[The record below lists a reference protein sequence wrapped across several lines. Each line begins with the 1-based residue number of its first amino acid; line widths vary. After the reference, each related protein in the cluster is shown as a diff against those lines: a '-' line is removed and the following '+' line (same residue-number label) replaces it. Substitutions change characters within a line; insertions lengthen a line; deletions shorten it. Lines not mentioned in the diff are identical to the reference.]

1 MYSSF
6 MHLGYIRLRKISN
19 CLPPQRLQ
27 NTVQYVSTVGP
38 VAVVLVLGPEVAV
51 ARAERLRLRRGGG
64 GRGRLRPARPRVLT
78 EGGHRARALDHL
90 PVANVLVA
98 MHVDAEP
105 G

>member
-1 MYSSF
+1 

-19 CLPPQRLQ
+19 CLPPHRLQ

-64 GRGRLRPARPRVLT
+64 GRSVGGRGDSR
-78 EGGHRARALDHL
+78 GGEVPILEKAATRTLGGQREFAHKRLCER
-90 PVANVLVA
+90 
-98 MHVDAEP
+98 
-105 G
+105 GTQ